1 MVIVLVFV
9 SLAKIVFAFFVP
21 LAYTALVLV
30 LVLAVQFCRIGNSCS
45 VKSFFAVCLLRSS
58 VLNNTAQPIMQT
70 GNPSNLGRLL
80 RRLLTLTGFTRATFN
95 LGRLTSFTRATIIRT
110 QTALYNDN
118 YEKQNKTNRI

>member
-1 MVIVLVFV
+1 MVI
-9 SLAKIVFAFFVP
+9 
-21 LAYTALVLV
+21 VLV
-30 LVLAVQFCRIGNSCS
+30 LVLAVQFCRIGGSSGS
-45 VKSFFAVCLLRSS
+45 VKSFCAVCLLRSS

-80 RRLLTLTGFTRATFN
+80 RRLLTLTGFTRATIN
-95 LGRLTSFTRATIIRT
+95 LGSLTSFTRATIIRT

>member
-9 SLAKIVFAFFVP
+9 SLAKMTLLFFVP

-30 LVLAVQFCRIGNSCS
+30 HAVHYCRIGNSGS
-45 VKSFFAVCLLRSS
+45 VKSFCAVWLLRSS

-80 RRLLTLTGFTRATFN
+80 RRLLTLTGFTRATIN

-110 QTALYNDN
+110 RTALNNDN
-118 YEKQNKTNRI
+118 YGNQRKINRIE